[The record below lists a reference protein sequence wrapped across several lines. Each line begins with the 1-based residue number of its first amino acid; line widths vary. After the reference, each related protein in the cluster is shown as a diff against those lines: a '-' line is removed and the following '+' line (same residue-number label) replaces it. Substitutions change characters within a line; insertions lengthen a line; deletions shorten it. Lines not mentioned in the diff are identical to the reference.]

1 MAIYDTLLAED
12 WRNDQAV
19 MSGLS
24 WLARNFSVSGN
35 PGPPSEEWAKN
46 DPKVFHYYYMY
57 ALERAGVL
65 CKTEWIGRHAWYPE
79 GSDALLAAQGRDGA
93 WNGNIHDTCFAI
105 LFLKRATRPLE
116 DVASMDDRNR
126 K

>member
-1 MAIYDTLLAED
+1 LAKH
-12 WRNDQAV
+12 
-19 MSGLS
+19 
-24 WLARNFSVSGN
+24 FSVTGN

-46 DPKVFHYYYMY
+46 DTHWCHFYYLY

-65 CKTEWIGRHAWYPE
+65 CRTEWIGRRAWYPE
-79 GSDALLAAQGRDGA
+79 GANVLLAGQGKDGS
-93 WNGNIHDTCFAI
+93 WNDSTIDTCFAI

-116 DVASMDDRNR
+116 DIASMDERSR